1 MKSIQKPK
9 KVSRLPFAIAF
20 GLSLLGA
27 PSALAQ
33 GSNLPWGQSSD
44 QVGWETFVLVT
55 APSGI
60 PGSKNVEF
68 ETWAS
73 DEDLYIANPP
83 KWPVVPSAKILHSSV
98 LALSRPTLRPL
109 VTAPG
114 QCGSPGNPQAGN
126 FPAGACIGEEVRRNW
141 ASFQYIVGNSLYTRS
156 GLAAAA
162 QKKFVVNMPAD
173 SIEVK
178 GDWVKVADLKT
189 WLKTAIG
196 KDLTDDQVKAL
207 YHVNSVKET
216 SGETDYALVAFH
228 FSSKQIKNW
237 VWSDFEHELNPGR
250 CDDTGCHDSF
260 GAQIKDVPKK
270 NSRGPNGQDIN
281 GNQDY
286 GACVKSDAVEQM
298 MKNGGIGDQWRHY
311 CLKGTQIT
319 FVNADGTASLLG
331 NSVIERIAADVPILK
346 SSCITCHAHAAF
358 KMNGAA
364 NGVPEVVGPFDPKS
378 LDGMIQNDFVWGVA
392 LPLRQQ

>member
-1 MKSIQKPK
+1 MTL
-9 KVSRLPFAIAF
+9 SRLPFAIAT
-20 GLSLLGA
+20 SLCLFGA
-27 PSALAQ
+27 PSAFAQ

-44 QVGWETFVLVT
+44 QVGWETFVQVT

-73 DEDLYIANPP
+73 DEDLYLTNPP
-83 KWPVVPSAKILHSSV
+83 KWPTVPSAKTLHASV
-98 LALSRPTLRPL
+98 LALARAAPPTGP
-109 VTAPG
+109 VPETISPGGCTAPG
-114 QCGSPGNPQAGN
+114 NATAGN

-141 ASFQYIVGNSLYTRS
+141 ASFQYIVGNNLFTRS
-156 GLAAAA
+156 GFAAAA
-162 QKKFVVNMPAD
+162 QKKFVVDMPAD

-178 GDWVKVADLKT
+178 GDWVKLSDLKT
-189 WLKTAIG
+189 WLKTTIN
-196 KDLTDDQVKAL
+196 KDLTDAQMRAL
-207 YHVNSVKET
+207 YHVNTVKET
-216 SGETDYALVAFH
+216 SGETEYALVAFH

-260 GAQIKDVPKK
+260 GAKDKDVAKK
-270 NSRGPNGQDIN
+270 NSRGPEGQDIN

-286 GACVKSDAVEQM
+286 GACLKTDALELM
-298 MKNGGIGDQWRHY
+298 MKNAGIGEEWRHY

-319 FVNADGTASLLG
+319 FVNADGTPSLLG
-331 NSVIERIAADVPILK
+331 NSVIERIDASVPILK
-346 SSCITCHAHAAF
+346 SSCITCHATAAF
-358 KMNGAA
+358 KPNGQA
-364 NGVPEVVGPFDPKS
+364 NGVREVTGNPPP